1 MKYLITVTLST
12 ICLLAWAK
20 DESMKTNVHGGN
32 GEYVVLLHGLART
45 SNSMGKMQKALTAA
59 GYRTCN
65 IGYPSTKATVEE
77 LATIHVLP
85 AIRDCVPDSTTRLSF
100 VTHSMGGIILR
111 QLVADDSLKHVGRV
125 VMLGPPNA
133 GSEVTDK
140 LKRNWLY
147 RQVNGPAG
155 DQLGTRP
162 DDVPKRLG
170 SVDFELGVIA
180 GNRSINPILSMMIP
194 GPDDGKVSIENAKLD
209 GMRDFLVLETT
220 HTFMMR
226 NRRTIAEVLHF
237 LARGE
242 FSRRSRAKDDV
253 PAGSPT
259 QDVYLKVNVKE

>member
-1 MKYLITVTLST
+1 MKYLITMTLST
-12 ICLLAWAK
+12 ICLLALAK
-20 DESMKTNVHGGN
+20 GEPMKTNIHSDN

-45 SNSMGKMQKALTAA
+45 SNSMGKMQKALSEA

-77 LATIHVLP
+77 LATFDVLP
-85 AIRDCVPDSTTRLSF
+85 AIRECVPDSATRLSF

-111 QLVADDSLKHVGRV
+111 QLVADGRLKHVGRV
-125 VMLGPPNA
+125 VMLGPPNG
-133 GSEVTDK
+133 GSEVADK
-140 LKRNWLY
+140 LKHNWAY
-147 RQVNGPAG
+147 RWANGPAG

-162 DDVPKRLG
+162 EDVPKRLG

-237 LARGE
+237 LEHGG

-253 PAGSPT
+253 SAGSLSK
-259 QDVYLKVNVKE
+259 DADLR